1 MKNNVNDYIRKGNKV
16 FNDLQELR
24 KKLDSCE
31 DENQRIKLENE
42 IKRLQKEFNRIF
54 DIVFK

>member
-1 MKNNVNDYIRKGNKV
+1 MNNNVKDYIKKGNKV

-31 DENQRIKLENE
+31 DENQRTKLENE

>member
-1 MKNNVNDYIRKGNKV
+1 MKNNLKDYIKKGNKV

-24 KKLDSCE
+24 KNLDSCN

>member
-1 MKNNVNDYIRKGNKV
+1 MKNNVKDYIRKGNKV

-31 DENQRIKLENE
+31 DETQRIKLENE

>member
-1 MKNNVNDYIRKGNKV
+1 MKNNVKDYIRKGNKV

-24 KKLDSCE
+24 TKLDSCK